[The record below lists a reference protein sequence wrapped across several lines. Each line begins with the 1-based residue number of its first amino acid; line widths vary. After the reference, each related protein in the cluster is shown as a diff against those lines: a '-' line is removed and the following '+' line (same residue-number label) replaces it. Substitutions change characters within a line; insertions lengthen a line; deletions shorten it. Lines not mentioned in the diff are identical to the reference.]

1 MHRKREGRAARSKY
15 TVSLRGFIYCLF
27 TLTTLSVEKRRGG
40 MYMLLGA
47 GCLPCPYKESER
59 KREGEETEEED
70 WEMGKGEGDERGM
83 TGRWGRKREKEKT

>member
-27 TLTTLSVEKRRGG
+27 TFTTLSVEKRRGG

-47 GCLPCPYKESER
+47 GCLPCPYKERER
-59 KREGEETEEED
+59 KREGGETGGLGDGEGRGRGERNGGEK
-70 WEMGKGEGDERGM
+70 GKGK
-83 TGRWGRKREKEKT
+83 RK